1 MNWGEFFAMKGYA
14 WYIWGSY
21 GMAVLIFIVEIMM
34 VRHRKK
40 LIVEQL
46 YLMRNAEDV
55 VTECS

>member
-1 MNWGEFFAMKGYA
+1 MNWSEFFAMKGYA

-21 GMAVLIFIVEIMM
+21 GMAVLIFIVEIMT

-46 YLMRNAEDV
+46 YLMRNAEDA
-55 VTECS
+55 VT